1 MDNSFYIGF
10 TRVNLAIRDT
20 DSVAERLTI
29 VNLPTLLTA
38 STGARLT
45 TVSFPILLTLS
56 SGEGV
61 TTVNLA
67 IRETSRYN
75 GPVAAVMADEDT
87 ELRRRDII
95 SEHQ

>member
-1 MDNSFYIGF
+1 MGKSFYTGF
-10 TRVNLAIRDT
+10 TRVNLAIRVT
-20 DSVAERLTI
+20 DSTGARLTR
-29 VNLPTLLTA
+29 VNLPTLLSE
-38 STGARLT
+38 STGERLT
-45 TVSFPILLTLS
+45 TVNFPILLTLS

-67 IRETSRYN
+67 IRETSRYS
-75 GPVAAVMADEDT
+75 GPVAAMMADDDT